1 MHSLP
6 ALATTVIGS
15 VAFTDVEKALDLIAR
30 ACPSIPAWPQMT
42 RVRGRE
48 DMVLQ
53 AADGLPCLVVDE
65 ENRHIVV
72 ETQGREEA
80 LTSFYEHFLAEDY
93 EHFAVPPEAASGLE
107 PFFKRAREDSG
118 FGPDFLK
125 VQIIGP
131 ISFGTSVR
139 TSDDKVLLDDPDLSD
154 TVAKGLGAKAA
165 WLSDKVRETGRF
177 PLVFL
182 DEPGLTGY
190 GSAFS
195 TLKEDQVTAMINEA
209 AGIVRSRGDALIGT
223 HVCGNTDWGMLMSAD
238 IDIVNL
244 DAFGYAEHFALYPD
258 AVRSFLDRGG
268 YIAWGIIPT
277 LDFTGEETADGLA
290 KHLRD
295 AWQLLADKG
304 IDLNL
309 IRERSLISPAC
320 GLGPISPEDGERILD
335 LLPEVQDSL

>member
-1 MHSLP
+1 MQSFP
-6 ALATTVIGS
+6 SLATTVIGS

-30 ACPSIPAWPQMT
+30 ACPLIPAWPQMT

-65 ENRHIVV
+65 ENRRIVV

-80 LTSFYEHFLAEDY
+80 LTGFYEHFLSEDY
-93 EHFAVPPEAASGLE
+93 DYFAVPPEAASGLE
-107 PFFKRAREDSG
+107 PFLKRARDDAG
-118 FGPDFLK
+118 FGPEFLK
-125 VQIIGP
+125 VQICGP

-139 TSDDKVLLDDPDLSD
+139 TDDDKTLLDDPDLSD
-154 TVAKGLGAKAA
+154 TIVKGLGAKAA
-165 WLSDKVRETGRF
+165 WLSDQVRETGRF
-177 PLVFL
+177 PLVFI

-195 TLKEDQVTAMINEA
+195 TLAADQVTAMINEA
-209 AGIVRSRGDALIGT
+209 AGIVRSRGEALIGT
-223 HVCGNTDWGMLMSAD
+223 HVCGNTDWGLLASAD

-268 YIAWGIIPT
+268 RIAWGIIPT
-277 LDFTGEETADGLA
+277 LNFTGEETADGLA
-290 KHLRD
+290 RRLQE
-295 AWQLLADKG
+295 AWNLLAGKG
-304 IDLNL
+304 IDLDL
-309 IRERSLISPAC
+309 IRERSLITPAC
-320 GLGPISPEDGERILD
+320 GLGPISPEDGERILA
-335 LLPEVQDSL
+335 LLPQVQERL